1 MALSQDGYASNLS
14 IYSYLSCVGAKNVAQ
29 SLLRNVGQSY
39 KEASLPSKTLWTHG
53 ICCSA
58 ESQ

>member
-1 MALSQDGYASNLS
+1 MALSQDGYASNLC
-14 IYSYLSCVGAKNVAQ
+14 IYIEAKNVAQ